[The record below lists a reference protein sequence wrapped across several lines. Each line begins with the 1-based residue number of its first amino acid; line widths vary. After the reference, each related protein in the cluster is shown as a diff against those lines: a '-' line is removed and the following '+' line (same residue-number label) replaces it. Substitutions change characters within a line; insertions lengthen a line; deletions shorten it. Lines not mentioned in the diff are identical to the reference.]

1 MGLRSMMDGKLN
13 IAFHWLFHQPQYADP
28 EDIANSQPWVRL
40 HAAREYLDL
49 GLMMQKYPKIKST
62 ITMSSCLID
71 QLLQYEIGFEDNF
84 LSLTK
89 NNPEDMKEETKSLFL
104 RKIFDI
110 YSSESMMGIEGWS
123 KQHEMWKNRVEKEG
137 LEKAVKLTSDSE
149 ILDIQ
154 VLHLLGWSG
163 NSVLSSPELHNMVS
177 KKSGFTMK
185 EKAAIL
191 KLHEELIPKIIP
203 LYKELASTKQ
213 VELSISS
220 YYHSILPLLFDND
233 YGKVADRYCE
243 ESSLH
248 FEFPVDAIKQV
259 EDAYELHEK
268 VFELK
273 PMGMLPPEGSVCYEV
288 IELCAREDLKWLITD
303 EQLLFQSV
311 DENLSAE
318 MKYRAYNVKGLK
330 NSPAIFFRC
339 QAVSEAIT
347 TEYFDVPPKDAV
359 DDLMQKL
366 ENIRN
371 SLSGEGKEFIV
382 PVLLDAENTW
392 EFFPENGIP
401 FLNELYSRL
410 SDSETIRT
418 VTMQGYLEEAG
429 ELPIIDNIQPGS
441 IVDGNFNSWIG
452 QEQKNRAWDVLTEA
466 REALEKAGKTDDIRK
481 EPFKSRYEAAY
492 RNILAAEGSDWF
504 WWFGIRRAKFK
515 RKLFDELYRSHLSK
529 VYSYLNLSIPEEL
542 EEPLD
547 YYVQEEAAAPEAMLT
562 PYVDGK
568 ETEKGEWESA
578 GYWYLEEVAGRQAE
592 YILKGLKYGFDKEN
606 LYLRLDGDSGLLQS
620 TEEVVE
626 IDICT
631 VKPVEAVITVSMVDQ
646 LEIIKYRSQGVK
658 RDITGGEMKLQELI
672 EVKLPL
678 SEIGLGM
685 NEKFY
690 FFVRLTSEGRELE
703 RLPRQG
709 VIKTVTPS
717 EERKTKRW
725 YH

>member
-1 MGLRSMMDGKLN
+1 MINGKLN

-40 HAAREYLDL
+40 HAAKEYLDL
-49 GLMMQKYPKIKST
+49 GLIMQKYPKIKST
-62 ITMSSCLID
+62 VTMSSCLID
-71 QLLQYEIGFEDNF
+71 QLLQYENGFEDSF
-84 LSLTK
+84 LSLIK
-89 NNPEDMKEETKSLFL
+89 LNPQDMNEEIKSNFL

-110 YSSESMMGIEGWS
+110 YSSESMMAQERWS
-123 KQHEMWKNRVEKEG
+123 KRHETWKNKLEKEG
-137 LEKAVKLTSDSE
+137 LEKAVQLTSDRE

-163 NSVLSSPELHNMVS
+163 NSLLNSTELENTVN
-177 KKSGFTMK
+177 KESGFTFE

-191 KLHEELIPKIIP
+191 KLHEELLPKIIP

-220 YYHSILPLLFDND
+220 YYHPILPLLFDND

-248 FEFPVDAIKQV
+248 FEFPIDAVRQV
-259 EDAYELHEK
+259 KDAYDLHEK
-268 VFELK
+268 VFGVK
-273 PMGMLPPEGSVCYEV
+273 PVGMLPPEGSVCFEV
-288 IELCAREDLKWLITD
+288 IELCSQEGIRWLTTD
-303 EQLLFQSV
+303 EQILLQSV
-311 DENLSAE
+311 NENLAAE
-318 MKYRAYNVKGLK
+318 MKYRAYNVEGIK

-339 QAVSEAIT
+339 QAISEAIT
-347 TEYFDVPPKDAV
+347 TEYSDMPPEDAV
-359 DDLMQKL
+359 DDLMQNL
-366 ENIRN
+366 ESIRK
-371 SLSGEGKEFIV
+371 SLSGNGKEFIV
-382 PVLLDAENTW
+382 PILLDAENTW
-392 EFFPENGIP
+392 EFFPENGMP

-410 SDSETIRT
+410 SDSEIIRT
-418 VTMQGYLEEAG
+418 VTMKSYLEEAG
-429 ELPIIDNIQPGS
+429 ELPIIHNIQPGS
-441 IVDGNFNSWIG
+441 IIDGNFNSWIG

-466 REALEKAGKTDDIRK
+466 REALEKAGKTDDIQK
-481 EPFKSRYEAAY
+481 EPFKTRYEAAY

-504 WWFGIRRAKFK
+504 WWYGIRRTSPKG
-515 RKLFDELYRSHLSK
+515 RLFDELYRSHLSK
-529 VYSYLNLSIPEEL
+529 VYSYLNLTVPEEL
-542 EEPLD
+542 SEPLD
-547 YYVQEEAAAPEAMLT
+547 YYAEEVAAAPEAMLT
-562 PYVDGK
+562 PDVDGK

-592 YILKGLKYGFDKEN
+592 YILKGVKYGFDKEN
-606 LYLRLDGDSGLLQS
+606 LYLRLDGDAGLLKS
-620 TEEVVE
+620 TEENVV
-626 IDICT
+626 IDICM
-631 VKPVEAVITVSMVDQ
+631 VKPVEAEITVSLVNQ
-646 LEIIKYRSQGVK
+646 LQIIKYKSQGVQ
-658 RDITGGEMKLQELI
+658 RDIVGGEMKLQDLI

-690 FFVRLTSEGRELE
+690 FFVRLTFEGEELE

-717 EERKTKRW
+717 VGRKTKRW